1 MSLLKKLGVSSVVAL
16 AAVSLAACG
25 SKKGA
30 DKSAESSKPLTLW
43 VDTQQVGYYK
53 KIVKEFNKKYPKIK
67 VRVTQ
72 SPNGSAQAKTDVGK
86 DPAKAADVFEVPN
99 DQLGQM
105 AESGYIN
112 PLSPD
117 AVKQIKADNV
127 PEAYKGVEWKGKV
140 YAYPFAE
147 QAQTLYYNKSKLSA
161 SDVKDW
167 KTLTSKG
174 VVATDFTNA
183 YTMFP
188 VFFTA
193 GNKLFGANGED
204 PKGSTVASE
213 NGVAALKWFA
223 EQKGNKGVMQTS
235 NGLNQLK
242 KDKAQAILDGP
253 WNAANI
259 KKILGKNFAVTVYPK
274 INFAGKDAPMQA
286 FLGIEGFAVNSHTS
300 NAKNATL
307 LAAFITNKAAQLV
320 AHKEAGQIPV
330 NKAAQASD
338 EIKNDD
344 VAKAVIAMAKKQS
357 VLMPKLSQMAIFWD
371 GASPLISGAYDGKIK
386 ADQFK
391 AQLDKFA
398 AKISKKN

>member
-25 SKKGA
+25 SKKDA

-193 GNKLFGANGED
+193 GNKLFGTNGED

-274 INFAGKDAPMQA
+274 INVAGKDAPMQA

>member
-16 AAVSLAACG
+16 AAVSLAACD

-223 EQKGNKGVMQTS
+223 E
-235 NGLNQLK
+235 
-242 KDKAQAILDGP
+242 
-253 WNAANI
+253 
-259 KKILGKNFAVTVYPK
+259 PK
-274 INFAGKDAPMQA
+274 R
-286 FLGIEGFAVNSHTS
+286 
-300 NAKNATL
+300 
-307 LAAFITNKAAQLV
+307 
-320 AHKEAGQIPV
+320 
-330 NKAAQASD
+330 
-338 EIKNDD
+338 
-344 VAKAVIAMAKKQS
+344 
-357 VLMPKLSQMAIFWD
+357 
-371 GASPLISGAYDGKIK
+371 
-386 ADQFK
+386 
-391 AQLDKFA
+391 
-398 AKISKKN
+398 

>member
-1 MSLLKKLGVSSVVAL
+1 M
-16 AAVSLAACG
+16 CIR
-25 SKKGA
+25 
-30 DKSAESSKPLTLW
+30 D
-43 VDTQQVGYYK
+43 
-53 KIVKEFNKKYPKIK
+53 
-67 VRVTQ
+67 R
-72 SPNGSAQAKTDVGK
+72 
-86 DPAKAADVFEVPN
+86 
-99 DQLGQM
+99 
-105 AESGYIN
+105 
-112 PLSPD
+112 
-117 AVKQIKADNV
+117 
-127 PEAYKGVEWKGKV
+127 
-140 YAYPFAE
+140 
-147 QAQTLYYNKSKLSA
+147 
-161 SDVKDW
+161 
-167 KTLTSKG
+167 
-174 VVATDFTNA
+174 
-183 YTMFP
+183 
-188 VFFTA
+188 
-193 GNKLFGANGED
+193 
-204 PKGSTVASE
+204 
-213 NGVAALKWFA
+213 
-223 EQKGNKGVMQTS
+223 
-235 NGLNQLK
+235 LK

-274 INFAGKDAPMQA
+274 INVAGKDAPMQA

>member
-25 SKKGA
+25 SKKDA

-259 KKILGKNFAVTVYPK
+259 KKILGKNFAVTAYPK
-274 INFAGKDAPMQA
+274 INVAGKDAPMQA

>member
-1 MSLLKKLGVSSVVAL
+1 
-16 AAVSLAACG
+16 
-25 SKKGA
+25 
-30 DKSAESSKPLTLW
+30 
-43 VDTQQVGYYK
+43 
-53 KIVKEFNKKYPKIK
+53 
-67 VRVTQ
+67 
-72 SPNGSAQAKTDVGK
+72 DVGK

-274 INFAGKDAPMQA
+274 INVAGKDAPMQA

>member
-259 KKILGKNFAVTVYPK
+259 KKILGKNFAVTVYPN
-274 INFAGKDAPMQA
+274 INVAGKDAPMQA